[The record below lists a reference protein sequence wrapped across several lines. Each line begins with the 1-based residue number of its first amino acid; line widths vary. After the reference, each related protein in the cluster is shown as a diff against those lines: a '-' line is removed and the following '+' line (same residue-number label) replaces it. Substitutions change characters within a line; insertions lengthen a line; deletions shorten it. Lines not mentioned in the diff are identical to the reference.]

1 MWAPFKHFN
10 TSAKNLQERRYL
22 SELILIWGQEK
33 MTMSLQQAHK
43 TNLVLLNKI
52 LKKFFK
58 FPRKI
63 TLKLLVSIS
72 ISVPI

>member
-1 MWAPFKHFN
+1 MWALFKLFN
-10 TSAKNLQERRYL
+10 ILEKNSQERRYL
-22 SELILIWGQEK
+22 SGLIRTWEQEK
-33 MTMSLQQAHK
+33 MTMSLRQAPK